1 MVRHHLEVGHLKSWG
16 GTPPDQSVL
25 GTDVRAEGLSRGYGR
40 TQALAGVSFAPQPG
54 VTVLLG
60 PNGAGKSTLTRLLL
74 GVEFPDSGQV
84 LRGGRS
90 VTAGEVLREHHRRSG
105 WLPQAFG
112 YPTGMRVQ
120 DFLCYAAWLK
130 EVPRGS
136 RTALVEHALERVLL
150 SDQRRRR
157 LGQLSGGMLRRVGI
171 AQAIVHQPDFVV
183 LDEPTAGLDPEQR
196 DYFHRTVAQ
205 VGRAATVVISTH
217 LLEDVAV
224 LAEHTVVLDDGR
236 VLFDGHVDRLVARGE
251 GPDTVSRI
259 RSAFVGLLAEARAGT
274 G

>member
-1 MVRHHLEVGHLKSWG
+1 M
-16 GTPPDQSVL
+16 
-25 GTDVRAEGLSRGYGR
+25 
-40 TQALAGVSFAPQPG
+40 
-54 VTVLLG
+54 LLG

-90 VTAGEVLREHHRRSG
+90 VAEGKVLREHHRRSG